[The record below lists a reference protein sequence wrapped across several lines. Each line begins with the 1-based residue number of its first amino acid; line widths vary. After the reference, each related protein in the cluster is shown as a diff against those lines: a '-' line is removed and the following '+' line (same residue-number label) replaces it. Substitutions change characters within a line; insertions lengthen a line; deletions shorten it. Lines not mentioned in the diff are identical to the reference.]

1 MTLIVSDKLLN
12 QLLLKYINVKINLF
26 KLMEV
31 KRRRTH
37 L

>member
-12 QLLLKYINVKINLF
+12 QLLLKYINVKMSIF

-31 KRRRTH
+31 KRRRTY